1 MFHSQSEFDNAV
13 NSDSFFNARDSYTC
27 EALTNF
33 HVDYLMP
40 IYFKTLNFRPL
51 AVVGDH

>member
-1 MFHSQSEFDNAV
+1 MFHSQYEFDNAV

-40 IYFKTLNFRPL
+40 IYFKTLNFCPQ